1 MVTTILLRVSPSVP
15 SKSNKG
21 TGDVDGAIYNQ
32 STDLVNQVEGTALTI
47 QAVDT
52 ILRDAA
58 GHIKGVKLKKYQ
70 LKDTN
75 GHMDQTETK
84 VSGSTNAAKT
94 VATVTQTIGFTT
106 AGGTTTKANAVF
118 AVSSSSLQ
126 VNTTNSSDGT
136 TTNVSVDMVWGTF

>member
-1 MVTTILLRVSPSVP
+1 
-15 SKSNKG
+15 
-21 TGDVDGAIYNQ
+21 
-32 STDLVNQVEGTALTI
+32 
-47 QAVDT
+47 
-52 ILRDAA
+52 
-58 GHIKGVKLKKYQ
+58 
-70 LKDTN
+70 
-75 GHMDQTETK
+75 MDQTETK

-136 TTNVSVDMVWGTF
+136 TTNVSVDMIWGTF